1 MPRNNSHPP
10 CPACGSSATLP
21 FENEENSVTEQTFTE
36 IILTIFVLLL
46 AFVLV
51 FFLFLLSRA
60 SSADR
65 HIDPAGDFFILA
77 PRKEESRRTRA
88 RPHQFV
94 CLDCSHNFKA

>member
-1 MPRNNSHPP
+1 LPRNNSHPP

-21 FENEENSVTEQTFTE
+21 FENEENSLTDQTFTE

-51 FFLFLLSRA
+51 FFLFLLSHA
-60 SSADR
+60 TLP
-65 HIDPAGDFFILA
+65 IGILTLLA
-77 PRKEESRRTRA
+77 IFLFWRQKKESRRTRA
-88 RPHQFV
+88 RPHKFV